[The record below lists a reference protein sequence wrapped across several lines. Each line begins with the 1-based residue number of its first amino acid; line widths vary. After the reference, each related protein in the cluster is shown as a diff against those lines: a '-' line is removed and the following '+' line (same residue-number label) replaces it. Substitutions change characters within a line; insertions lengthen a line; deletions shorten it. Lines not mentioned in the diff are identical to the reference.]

1 MLTSID
7 IFIVIS
13 AVSLASIAVFIIP
26 VLIQLRQTLKQADT
40 FFNKLH
46 DEIEPLSIAM
56 TEATKEIKE
65 LSASVNDKLDQADI
79 FLDSLEKSGEI
90 ILHTSRALR
99 ESAAPI
105 ISEVGALSAG
115 IKAFMYFFTRPQRSR

>member
-79 FLDSLEKSGEI
+79 FLNSLEKSGEI